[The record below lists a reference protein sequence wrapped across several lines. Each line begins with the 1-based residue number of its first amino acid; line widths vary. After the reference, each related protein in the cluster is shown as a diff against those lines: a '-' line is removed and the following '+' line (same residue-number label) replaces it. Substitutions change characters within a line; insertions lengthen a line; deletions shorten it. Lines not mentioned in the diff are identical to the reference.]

1 MSDHNIEQIDQILL
15 SFVRL
20 DEIKIQELLSYD
32 PSRELLTQL
41 IQIFDNG
48 TKEILQQV
56 KSEFEINNL
65 ADVSKLT
72 HRLRSTSLNLGATR
86 LSEILKRIEYMAL
99 EADVRKSEIDFLIK
113 EAEKESQLASKDLHA
128 QLEKSKSL

>member
-65 ADVSKLT
+65 ATYYL
-72 HRLRSTSLNLGATR
+72 LRSVYLSGAFFYTSYISLVIFCCDAPLIVLFFAHQIRLNTLQFVT
-86 LSEILKRIEYMAL
+86 LLKEVKLY
-99 EADVRKSEIDFLIK
+99 VNK
-113 EAEKESQLASKDLHA
+113 
-128 QLEKSKSL
+128 